1 LPPRT
6 NHCAADATANCGSGR
21 SGLTLDPYGNILPC
35 VALRRPAGNILETDD
50 LESLWRTSP
59 VLNGVRDLAV
69 DARQKLDK
77 HENGKYFTF
86 CMGVAETQ
94 TGDPLAIYPQA
105 EINAKAVRRH
115 YDLLQIEDATTGQKT
130 A

>member
-1 LPPRT
+1 MNLVKWLRKNNKKVMAVVVIVILFMFIGGGT
-6 NHCAADATANCGSGR
+6 FIKTIQQKQHNKRIGSYAGGR
-21 SGLTLDPYGNILPC
+21 KIT
-35 VALRRPAGNILETDD
+35 RFD
-50 LESLWRTSP
+50 LQE
-59 VLNGVRDLAV
+59 
-69 DARQKLDK
+69 ARQELDK

-94 TGDPLAIYPQA
+94 TGDALAMYPQA

-115 YDLLQIEDATTGQKT
+115 YELLQIEDANSGQKT